1 MFYYIY
7 YNYSLLSDKNQR
19 EGSIK
24 LPALFFCSF
33 VSLKTITTM
42 YKSIY
47 FFGQSVFGQ
56 LISLIDPSIVS
67 EASKA
72 CNSDRYIKK
81 FKTKDHLISML
92 FCTLAKCTSL
102 REVSGAMLGLSG
114 KTKHFQLDHIPKKS
128 TLGDSNQRR
137 EADVFGVIYNKLFT
151 KYGDIISD
159 SRIKDVINKQL
170 EIFDSTTISLF
181 NDILK
186 CVGRKPKSGKRKGGI
201 KVHTVINVDETVPKM
216 VWFTHSATNDHVL
229 LNKLKMDANTIYV
242 FDKGYN
248 DYKAFQR
255 FSDNQTGFVTRIKDN
270 AVYEPVCKN
279 EIGEHIHSGV
289 IEDEIIEVTVKNDE
303 STCKLKLRKV
313 RFHDREQKREFEFL
327 TNLFEMRADLVAAIY
342 KLRWQIELLFKQL
355 KQNFPLKYFLG
366 DNENAIKIQIYCAL
380 IANLLM
386 TVIQKKLKRS
396 WAFSNLV
403 SFCKIH
409 LFNYIHLTNFLEN
422 PDKDWQ
428 KTVYNEEQLSLF

>member
-1 MFYYIY
+1 M
-7 YNYSLLSDKNQR
+7 N
-19 EGSIK
+19 
-24 LPALFFCSF
+24 
-33 VSLKTITTM
+33 KTTF
-42 YKSIY
+42 

-56 LISLIDPSIVS
+56 LISLIEPNIISK
-67 EASKA
+67 ASKT
-72 CNSDRYIKK
+72 CLSDRYVKK
-81 FKTKDHLISML
+81 FKTKEHLISML
-92 FCTLAKCTSL
+92 FCSFAKCTSL

-114 KTKHFQLDHIPKKS
+114 KTKHFQLEHIPKKS
-128 TLGDSNQRR
+128 TLGDANQRR
-137 EADVFGVIYNKLFT
+137 DAEVFGRIYNELLR
-151 KYGDIISD
+151 KYGHLISD
-159 SRIKDVINKQL
+159 SRIKDVINKQI

-181 NDILK
+181 NDVLK
-186 CVGRKPKSGKRKGGI
+186 CVGRKPKNGKRKGGI
-201 KVHTVINVDETVPKM
+201 KVHTIINVDETVPKLI
-216 VWFTHSATNDHVL
+216 WFTDSKTHDHIL
-229 LNKLKMDANTIYV
+229 LDKLKMDCNTIYV

-248 DYKAFQR
+248 DYNAFKR

-270 AVYEPVCKN
+270 AVYDTVCEN
-279 EIGEHIHSGV
+279 EIKEHIHSGV
-289 IEDEIIEVTVKNDE
+289 LEDQIIELSVKDRENY
-303 STCKLKLRKV
+303 CNLKLRKI
-313 RFHDREQKREFEFL
+313 RFYDRVLKREFEFI

-409 LFNYIHLTNFLEN
+409 LFNYIHLLNFLEN

-428 KTVYNEEQLSLF
+428 IASYNKEQLFLF

>member
-1 MFYYIY
+1 M
-7 YNYSLLSDKNQR
+7 L
-19 EGSIK
+19 
-24 LPALFFCSF
+24 FCSF
-33 VSLKTITTM
+33 
-42 YKSIY
+42 
-47 FFGQSVFGQ
+47 
-56 LISLIDPSIVS
+56 
-67 EASKA
+67 
-72 CNSDRYIKK
+72 
-81 FKTKDHLISML
+81 
-92 FCTLAKCTSL
+92 AKCTSL

-114 KTKHFQLDHIPKKS
+114 KTKHFQLEHIPKKS
-128 TLGDSNQRR
+128 TLGDANQRR
-137 EADVFGVIYNKLFT
+137 DAEVFGRIYNELLR
-151 KYGDIISD
+151 KYGHLISD
-159 SRIKDVINKQL
+159 SRIKDVINKQI

-181 NDILK
+181 NDVLK
-186 CVGRKPKSGKRKGGI
+186 CVGRKPKNGKRKGGI
-201 KVHTVINVDETVPKM
+201 KVHTIINVDETVPKLI
-216 VWFTHSATNDHVL
+216 WFTDSKTHDHIL
-229 LNKLKMDANTIYV
+229 LDKLKMDCNTIYV

-248 DYKAFQR
+248 DYNAFKR

-270 AVYEPVCKN
+270 AVYDTVCEN
-279 EIGEHIHSGV
+279 EIKEHIHSGV
-289 IEDEIIEVTVKNDE
+289 LEDQIIELSVKDRENY
-303 STCKLKLRKV
+303 CNLKLRKI
-313 RFHDREQKREFEFL
+313 RFYDRVLKREFEFI

-409 LFNYIHLTNFLEN
+409 LFNYIHLLNFLEN

-428 KTVYNEEQLSLF
+428 IASYNKEQLFLF